1 VSFSN
6 VFDRPRGG
14 FVTTTRGDMPEE
26 TLERSLSQ
34 VDNDN
39 EFTSVVEY
47 RVPGETEV
55 IHRSVHVHL
64 KQAGVVGT
72 LLAGTVGG

>member
-1 VSFSN
+1 MAE
-6 VFDRPRGG
+6 DA
-14 FVTTTRGDMPEE
+14 
-26 TLERSLSQ
+26 LARSLSE

-64 KQAGVVGT
+64 KQAGVTGT